1 MPTYGCGK
9 IRVAYVFMS
18 EDSMKQRFLYMICP
32 NNKKTKNYML
42 CDMREAAQNTQII
55 SEKRE
60 AVHSSNF
67 KIRNRKVKQTQK
79 FKLRNH

>member
-42 CDMREAAQNTQII
+42 CDMREAAQNT
-55 SEKRE
+55 K
-60 AVHSSNF
+60 A
-67 KIRNRKVKQTQK
+67 RKW
-79 FKLRNH
+79 